1 MVFFDLSFRSISTED
16 IVEDERA
23 LWTEGII
30 SWLSINRGSYYFKR
44 VQVIYGDFR
53 PCVVVLSGGGRIVG
67 WVLGAFRSSGCL
79 FVCFEQ
85 TKLKTQKQDCM
96 QTYFLLT
103 IDDSIIQL
111 D

>member
-53 PCVVVLSGGGRIVG
+53 PCVVVLSGGGG
-67 WVLGAFRSSGCL
+67 VLLGGFLERFDHLVAFLCVLS
-79 FVCFEQ
+79 
-85 TKLKTQKQDCM
+85 KQNSKPKNRTACRP
-96 QTYFLLT
+96 TSYLLLT
-103 IDDSIIQL
+103 IP
-111 D
+111 